1 MERRRVM
8 LGGLL
13 AGFVCFLVAC
23 GGSPDDGSGSSTS
36 LKQVPRNRTFI
47 SDCLSEACAGQFK
60 DFDSFHPFLPGATTT
75 TGYNFLYEPLYFY
88 NAYSENG
95 DITPWI
101 AKGHQ
106 FNEDYTEVTIQ
117 IRPGVEW
124 SDGQKWTAH
133 DLVFTINMLK
143 ANAPTLLFSIDM
155 EKWVKEAVAV
165 DSLTAR
171 ITLNEPNP
179 RFVFSYFT
187 SNFDNGIPI
196 VPKHIWEGK
205 DAQTFRNMD
214 IAQGWPVF
222 TAPYRLVLSTPEQ
235 RIYDLRED
243 WWAKKIGFKELPKV
257 ERVIFLPRR
266 DEAKRVQNM
275 IANDLDICGTLLPAN
290 IRTILDHNPKV
301 TTWSGKESPYG
312 YLDWWP
318 VSLGFNNL
326 EEPYSD
332 PEMRWAINHAI
343 NRQQLVEIGMQN
355 AGDFTVLP
363 FPDFPVM
370 QQYTRTVDDLLVQ
383 FPVDGFDPQKTAAIL
398 TRKGYGKDEDDFWS
412 KDGERLK
419 LVIDVYDFMM
429 DFTPVL
435 VEQLRQAGID
445 ASFRQTS
452 DAYTRMSLGRA
463 QAFIFGHGGSVRDP
477 YFTLRLYHSRFVQPT
492 DTPTPTFWRWQ
503 NAEFDAIVDKMG
515 ETDSANPELVSLF
528 REALEIWLPNLPA
541 IPLLQFYHRIPHNQT
556 YWKNWPSA
564 KNPYVN
570 TAYWHRT
577 FLLVLLGLEPAQ

>member
-1 MERRRVM
+1 MYRRTFV
-8 LGGLL
+8 LCGLVCAL
-13 AGFVCFLVAC
+13 ALVAC
-23 GGSPDDGSGSSTS
+23 GGAPDDGSSTATS
-36 LKQVPRNRTFI
+36 QKQVPRNRTFI
-47 SDCLSEACAGQFK
+47 SDCLPDACASQFK
-60 DFDSFHPFLPGATTT
+60 DFDSFHPYQPGATTT

-101 AKGHQ
+101 AESHSYNDD
-106 FNEDYTEVTIQ
+106 FTAVTIK

-124 SDGQKWTAH
+124 SDGQPWTAH

-143 ANAPTLLFSIDM
+143 ANKPTLLFSVDM
-155 EKWVKEAVAV
+155 DKWVKDAVAT
-165 DSLTAR
+165 DDLTAH

-187 SNFDNGIPI
+187 ANFDNSIPI
-196 VPKHIWEGK
+196 VPKHIWQDKNAE
-205 DAQTFRNMD
+205 TFNNMD
-214 IAQGWPVF
+214 IAKGWPVVTGPF
-222 TAPYRLVLSTPEQ
+222 RLVHSTPDQ

-243 WWAKKIGFKELPKV
+243 WWAKKIGFKELPKMQ
-257 ERVIFLPRR
+257 RLIFLPRR
-266 DEAKRVQNM
+266 EEAKRVQNM
-275 IANDLDICGTLLPAN
+275 LANDLDICGTLLPAN
-290 IRTILDHNPKV
+290 IRTILEHNPNV
-301 TTWSGKESPYG
+301 TTWSGKEVPYG

-326 EEPYSD
+326 EPPYSD
-332 PEMRWAINHAI
+332 PEIRWAVNYAI
-343 NRQQLVEIGMQN
+343 NRRQLVEIGMQN

-363 FPDFPVM
+363 FPDFPVL
-370 QQYTRTVDDLLVQ
+370 QKYTSTAKDLLEQYPVDDY
-383 FPVDGFDPQKTAAIL
+383 DPQKTAKIL
-398 TRKGYGKDEDDFWS
+398 LRKGYQKDEDGFWA

-419 LVIDVYDFMM
+419 LVIEIFAFMM

-445 ASFRQTS
+445 ASFRFTS
-452 DAYTRMSLGRA
+452 DSYTRMSSGHA

-492 DTPTPTFWRWQ
+492 GTATPTFWRWK
-503 NAEFDAIVDKMG
+503 NAQYDAIVDQMG
-515 ETDSANPELVSLF
+515 ETDPSNPQLLSLF
-528 REALEIWLPNLPA
+528 HDALGVWLPELPA

-564 KNPYVN
+564 KNPYIN